1 MSEKNITCPSKKQ
14 RCGGCSLLDLPYS
27 AQLEKKKAQAEFYL
41 GEFGKVE
48 GIFGM
53 EDAFHYRNKAISTFA
68 TGPRGTLI
76 NGIYEARSHRVIKAE
91 DCLLQDK
98 RINEVIKAVRFAA
111 SRCKYKAYD
120 EDTGT
125 GLIRHTVIRR
135 GAKSGEVSVTIV
147 TPTKFLPNAK
157 NFVKFIREACPD
169 VVTVVQNINPTH
181 TSAVLGNS
189 EVVLYGKGFII
200 DKLCDMDFAISS
212 KAFYQVNS
220 LQTEKLYALAAEFAE
235 LTGNETVI
243 DAYCGIGTI
252 GLSVSNKC
260 KSVLGIEIN
269 RDSVRNANDNAKRNN
284 ITNASFICGDAGAV
298 MKDLARKGQSADV
311 VFMDPPR
318 EGSTV
323 DFMRSM
329 VSFSPKKIVYIS
341 CNPETQAR
349 DLKYLVKQGYKVKR
363 MCAVD
368 MFPHTEH
375 VESVVCLSRK
385 THTK

>member
-1 MSEKNITCPSKKQ
+1 
-14 RCGGCSLLDLPYS
+14 
-27 AQLEKKKAQAEFYL
+27 
-41 GEFGKVE
+41 
-48 GIFGM
+48 
-53 EDAFHYRNKAISTFA
+53 
-68 TGPRGTLI
+68 
-76 NGIYEARSHRVIKAE
+76 
-91 DCLLQDK
+91 
-98 RINEVIKAVRFAA
+98 
-111 SRCKYKAYD
+111 
-120 EDTGT
+120 
-125 GLIRHTVIRR
+125 
-135 GAKSGEVSVTIV
+135 
-147 TPTKFLPNAK
+147 
-157 NFVKFIREACPD
+157 
-169 VVTVVQNINPTH
+169 
-181 TSAVLGNS
+181 
-189 EVVLYGKGFII
+189 
-200 DKLCDMDFAISS
+200 MDFAISS

-220 LQTEKLYALAAEFAE
+220 LQTEKLYSLAAEFAE
-235 LTGNETVI
+235 LTGKETVI

-284 ITNASFICGDAGAV
+284 VTNASFICGDAGAV

-363 MCAVD
+363 ISAVD

-375 VESVVCLSRK
+375 VESVVCLERR
-385 THTK
+385 